1 MVANYIH
8 KMMAAMEGQV
18 HSRQCDEMGAFRQM
32 CKDERPDI
40 VHIHAMPAFSVDGIR
55 MVVTPHGQQVDTDRA
70 YVVIARSQ
78 MEARRINAPR
88 VEVVRNPI
96 LTKTT
101 TIDETAKKLLRIYQ
115 KVMDSNVLELMDNDT
130 LHALP
135 ILLKAGICGDKRWL
149 EGNKIGTP
157 NWRQLSIYTYYE
169 QVNTLLERGAMIM
182 NIDMPRCTISDTT
195 SYLPKKYVRL
205 SEMPDSNVL
214 QLLDSIHSGEVTM
227 LRITELDAA
236 LRRDDL
242 DEEKLLKEI
251 ETAGYKQLFRSLL
264 QILREQTLLDEGY
277 MPCTPIDNQDTSHLR
292 MELKKH
298 LSV

>member
-1 MVANYIH
+1 
-8 KMMAAMEGQV
+8 MEGQV
-18 HSRQCDEMGAFRQM
+18 HSRQADEMGVFRQM

-40 VHIHAMPAFSVDGIR
+40 VHVHAMPAFSVEGIR

-78 MEARRINAPR
+78 MEARRIDAPR

-101 TIDETAKKLLRIYQ
+101 TVDETARKLLRIYQ
-115 KVMDSNVLELMDNDT
+115 KVMDSNVLELMDNQT

-149 EGNKIGTP
+149 DGSKIGTP

-169 QVNTLLERGAMIM
+169 QVDSLMERGALILGVE
-182 NIDMPRCTISDTT
+182 IPRCTVGDTT

-205 SEMPDSNVL
+205 SEMSDSNVL
-214 QLLDSIHSGEVTM
+214 QLLDSIHSGEISM
-227 LRITELDAA
+227 LRLIELDAA

-251 ETAGYKQLFRSLL
+251 ESAGYKQLFRSLL
-264 QILREQTLLDEGY
+264 QILSEQTLLDEGY
-277 MPCTPIDNQDTSHLR
+277 MPCTPVDNQDTSRLR